1 MKRTTVGNVDIIALV
16 DSTAAYPVAGAYPQ
30 AGSDATDRYRR
41 HLDAE
46 GRVVLNFGCF
56 LLRDGATTVLVDT
69 GWGPEHDG
77 RLIAEL
83 AEAGVAPRDIDLVIF
98 THLHGDHTGW
108 NVDRASGRPLFSAA
122 RYLVPRADWDH
133 YSQQDPPSA
142 SFTRDVLPLE
152 AAGCVD
158 LIEGDH
164 VISPALIAV
173 PTPGHTPGHTS
184 IAITSGGEYGFI
196 LGDVVISP
204 IDVEDPNV
212 QNGFDWHHGVAR
224 TTRVS
229 TLDRLIASGAT
240 VGASHLP
247 APGLGHF
254 VPLGG
259 GRAWRPL

>member
-1 MKRTTVGNVDIIALV
+1 MKRTTVGNVEVVALV
-16 DSTAAYPVAGAYPQ
+16 DSTAAYPVTGAYPQ
-30 AGSDATDRYRR
+30 AGSDAADRWRR
-41 HLDAE
+41 HLDPE

-56 LLRDGATTVLVDT
+56 LLRDGVTTVLVDA
-69 GWGPEHDG
+69 GWGPEHG
-77 RLIAEL
+77 GQLIAEL
-83 AEAGVAPRDIDLVIF
+83 SAAGVAPGEIGRVIF

-108 NVDRASGRPLFSAA
+108 NVDRASGRPLFPAA
-122 RYLVPRADWDH
+122 RHLVPRADWDH
-133 YSQQDPPSA
+133 YGQQEPPSA

-152 AAGCVD
+152 AAGCLD

-164 VISPALIAV
+164 AISPALTAV

-184 IAITSGGEYGFI
+184 IAIISGGEYGFI

-204 IDVEDPNV
+204 IDVENPDVP
-212 QNGFDWHHGVAR
+212 NGFDWHHGVAR

-229 TLDRLIASGAT
+229 ALDRLIASGAT

-254 VPLGG
+254 VLEAG